1 MICSFYK
8 GERTTFFFAKKKKVP
23 KKKLASLQLDRLSAL
38 CFEARQTHR
47 KSLRFGA
54 ELFARR
60 TRWWGSSVC
69 AVLRPAIGER
79 RDFFDAH
86 RASAPPAAIF
96 SPTECC
102 AIVFPRSYKIFAVIF
117 AKLPGG

>member
-1 MICSFYK
+1 MLRICCTDSF
-8 GERTTFFFAKKKKVP
+8 P
-23 KKKLASLQLDRLSAL
+23 
-38 CFEARQTHR
+38 
-47 KSLRFGA
+47 
-54 ELFARR
+54 
-60 TRWWGSSVC
+60 
-69 AVLRPAIGER
+69 VLRPTVGER
-79 RDFFDAH
+79 RDFFAAN

>member
-1 MICSFYK
+1 MGF
-8 GERTTFFFAKKKKVP
+8 ERFP
-23 KKKLASLQLDRLSAL
+23 
-38 CFEARQTHR
+38 
-47 KSLRFGA
+47 
-54 ELFARR
+54 
-60 TRWWGSSVC
+60 
-69 AVLRPAIGER
+69 VLRPTVGER

-86 RASAPPAAIF
+86 RTSALPTAIF